1 MDEQRYWGHS
11 EVLKLDLCWEYGQ
24 LRWYDPASQLYI
36 ANYDEQVNARI
47 AAEGQASIEHDAR
60 LAAERQADI
69 EREAR
74 LAAEARVRELEVEL
88 GAQGNR

>member
-60 LAAERQADI
+60 LAAE
-69 EREAR
+69 
-74 LAAEARVRELEVEL
+74 ARVRELEEEL
-88 GAQGNR
+88 GAQGNK